1 MGKDEDD
8 DVLKALERRFGSES
22 NGPDE
27 RAEDGGGDGSEAPK
41 VPSHRLFS
49 PVQLAQCLKG
59 LNDETKAVLTSMQSR
74 GAIRKLT
81 LVPDHFRE
89 LCGEL
94 AEEFPNFQGYIN
106 EYLLPFLALGH
117 VRGGAW
123 HVPPTVLVGPPGV
136 GKTLFVSELASRF
149 GLSFDRL
156 NLETSQASFELV
168 GTSRGW
174 ASSQPGRLLRW
185 LGTACYAPNG
195 IFVLEELDKA
205 GGGDPRYAPM
215 NALIQLF
222 EPTTARSFGDQSV
235 PELKL
240 DVSPVNFVCT
250 ANSLDGISDPV
261 LSRLLVIHVPTLTPD
276 QAKRVAM
283 KQYERI
289 LRDLALPVEPPELTD
304 AGLEALSAESPRR
317 QRLLLQLAIGRAIAE
332 RARELHVQRQT
343 LRQSRGIGFF

>member
-1 MGKDEDD
+1 MTKDEEDE
-8 DVLKALERRFGSES
+8 VLKVLERRFGSEP

-27 RAEDGGGDGSEAPK
+27 RLGEEVGDSSEPTK
-41 VPSHRLFS
+41 PPSHRLFS
-49 PVQLAQCLKG
+49 QVQLAQCLKG
-59 LNDETKAVLTSMQSR
+59 LNDETKAVLTAMQSR

-81 LVPDHFRE
+81 LVPDTFRE
-89 LCGEL
+89 ICGEL
-94 AEEFPNFQGYIN
+94 VEEFPNFEGYIN
-106 EYLLPFLALGH
+106 GYLLPFLALGH
-117 VRGGAW
+117 VRQGAW
-123 HVPPTVLVGPPGV
+123 HIPPTVLVGPPGV
-136 GKTLFVSELASRF
+136 GKTLFVSVLAERF
-149 GLSFDRL
+149 GLSFDRI

-185 LGTACYAPNG
+185 LGTGCYAPNG
-195 IFVLEELDKA
+195 IFVMEELDKA
-205 GGGDPRYAPM
+205 GAGDPRYAPI

-222 EPTTARSFGDQSV
+222 EPSTAKSFGDQSV
-235 PELKL
+235 PELKI

-250 ANSLDGISDPV
+250 ANSLDGISEPV
-261 LSRLLVIHVPTLTPD
+261 LSRLLVIEVPPLTPN

-289 LRDLALPVEPPELTD
+289 LRDLDLPVAAPELTE

-332 RARELHVQRQT
+332 RARELHFQRQT
-343 LRQSRGIGFF
+343 PRQSRGIGFF

>member
-1 MGKDEDD
+1 MTKDEEDE
-8 DVLKALERRFGSES
+8 VLKVLERRFGSE
-22 NGPDE
+22 PDATE
-27 RAEDGGGDGSEAPK
+27 EGVAEEVGDSLEPSK
-41 VPSHRLFS
+41 PPSHRLFS

-59 LNDETKAVLTSMQSR
+59 LNDETKAVLTAMQSR
-74 GAIRKLT
+74 GAIRRLT
-81 LVPDHFRE
+81 LVPDQYRR
-89 LCGEL
+89 LCDDL
-94 AEEFPNFQGYIN
+94 AEEFPNFGEYIK

-117 VRGGAW
+117 VRQGAL
-123 HVPPTVLVGPPGV
+123 HFPATVLVGPPGV
-136 GKTLFVSELASRF
+136 GKTLFVSVLAERL
-149 GLSFDRL
+149 GLAFDRI

-185 LGTACYAPNG
+185 LGTGCYAPNG
-195 IFVLEELDKA
+195 IFVMEELDKA
-205 GGGDPRYAPM
+205 GGGDPRYAPI

-222 EPTTARSFGDQSV
+222 EPSTAKSFADQSV
-235 PELKL
+235 PELKV

-250 ANSLDGISDPV
+250 ANSLDGISEPV
-261 LSRLLVIHVPTLTPD
+261 LSRLLVIEVPPLTPE

-283 KQYERI
+283 RQYERI
-289 LRDLALPVEPPELTD
+289 LRDLDLPVAAPELTD

-343 LRQSRGIGFF
+343 PRQSRGIGFF